1 MLTLAELQRSC
12 VEKRSD
18 GETRFWS
25 DKPQFQALSLEHL
38 LHNTIPKMKHGD
50 GSNMML
56 GVFLRLLGGKVNAT
70 KYRDTLSKKKKKKTG
85 PEHKSESIIS

>member
-1 MLTLAELQRSC
+1 MMLTLAELQRSC

-38 LHNTIPKMKHGD
+38 LHNTIPTVKHGD

-56 GVFLRLLGGKVNAT
+56 GVFLRLLGGKVYAT
-70 KYRDTLSKKKKKKTG
+70 KYSDTLSKKKKK
-85 PEHKSESIIS
+85 